1 MPQRIKTIR
10 IPSPHIQGDDS
21 WVDVKPM
28 TVEQF
33 NRNTELI
40 RRASISP
47 EDLKD
52 LSEDEIDVLRKQLER
67 EQRELAA
74 ECVFAWNWVDDD
86 GKPLPQPAGNPD
98 ILTQLT
104 MAEFKFLGEAMNKSM
119 SIEKKDGKK
128 LKKSF

>member
-10 IPSPHIQGDDS
+10 VPSAHIQGVDS

-33 NRNTELI
+33 NKNTELM
-40 RRASISP
+40 RRAQQIP
-47 EDLKD
+47 EDMG
-52 LSEDEIDVLRKQLER
+52 EDELDVLREQLDR

-74 ECVFAWNWVDDD
+74 DCVVGWNWVDDED
-86 GKPLPQPAGNPD
+86 KPLPQPAGNPD
-98 ILTQLT
+98 IFNALT
-104 MAEFKFLGEAMNKSM
+104 MAEFKFIGEAMNKSM